1 MMSIVVIVVAMFFAM
16 NIGASGAASSMGV
29 AYGAGAI
36 KKRSIALLLCA
47 IGILTGAIFG
57 GGNVIK
63 TMGSGI
69 IPSSVLTV
77 KVILIIFIA
86 ATTALF
92 LANVMGIPLSTSE
105 VTVGAVVGVG
115 IAYKAL
121 FFSNI
126 IVIML
131 LWIVIPI
138 IAFVLALFAG
148 KLVLFLKRQRTLPSR
163 WQRVLG
169 WLLIGAGVLEA
180 FSAGMNNVAN
190 AVGPLVGAGI
200 LTLST
205 GGWLGGAFV
214 ALGAF
219 VFGKR
224 VIETNAYRI
233 TSFSLGEGFAVSG
246 TSAGLVIGAS
256 LFGIPV
262 PLTQITTSSIIGIGT
277 AKDGFQLWQKDVI
290 TKMLKV
296 WAVSP
301 LFSLVIS
308 YSMIKLFLESDL
320 YTLIAIGSVILAT
333 IGSGSLIK
341 TIRTQ
346 KRAVQDEG
354 SL

>member
-1 MMSIVVIVVAMFFAM
+1 MSILVIIVAMFFAM
-16 NIGASGAASSMGV
+16 NIGASGAAASMGV

-36 KKRSIALLLCA
+36 KRRTTALSICA
-47 IGILTGAIFG
+47 IGILAGAAFG
-57 GGNVIK
+57 GGDVIK
-63 TMGSGI
+63 TIGSGI
-69 IPSSVLTV
+69 IPSSILSV

-92 LANVMGIPLSTSE
+92 LANMMGIPLSTSE

-115 IAYKAL
+115 IAYRAL
-121 FFSNI
+121 YFSNI

-131 LWIVIPI
+131 LWLVIPVV
-138 IAFVLALFAG
+138 AFVMALLAG
-148 KLVLFLKRQRTLPSR
+148 KLVLILKRRRKVTPG

-169 WLLIGAGVLEA
+169 VLLIVAGFLEA

-190 AVGPLVGAGI
+190 AVGPLVGAG
-200 LTLST
+200 LLSLST
-205 GGWLGGAFV
+205 GALLGGAFV
-214 ALGAF
+214 ALGAL
-219 VFGKR
+219 VFGSR
-224 VIETNAYRI
+224 VIETNGYRI
-233 TSFSLGEGFAVSG
+233 TSFSLGEGFAVSS

-290 TKMLKV
+290 TRMLKV
-296 WAVSP
+296 WVVSP
-301 LFSLVIS
+301 VFSLVIS

-346 KRAVQDEG
+346 KQAVQDEG
-354 SL
+354 SM

>member
-1 MMSIVVIVVAMFFAM
+1 MTILVITVALFFAM
-16 NIGASGAASSMGV
+16 NIGASGAAASMGV

-36 KKRSIALLLCA
+36 KRRGTALALCA
-47 IGILTGAIFG
+47 LGIIVGATFG

-69 IPSSVLTV
+69 IPTSVLNL
-77 KVILIIFIA
+77 KVILIIFIS

-92 LANVMGIPLSTSE
+92 LANLMGIPLSTSE
-105 VTVGAVVGVG
+105 VTVGSVVGVG
-115 IAYKAL
+115 IAYRAL
-121 FFSNI
+121 FFSNVM
-126 IVIML
+126 VIML
-131 LWIVIPI
+131 LWIIIPV
-138 IAFVLALFAG
+138 IAFVTALLVGKGLNALKKRLNLTTKWQKSLTVVLILAGF
-148 KLVLFLKRQRTLPSR
+148 
-163 WQRVLG
+163 
-169 WLLIGAGVLEA
+169 LEA

-190 AVGPLVGAGI
+190 AVGPLVGAGV
-200 LTLST
+200 LSLSY
-205 GGWLGGAFV
+205 GALIGGAFV
-214 ALGAF
+214 AFGAL
-219 VFGKR
+219 VFGSR
-224 VIETNAYRI
+224 VLETNGYRI
-233 TSFSLGEGFAVSG
+233 TRFSLGEGCAISG

-301 LFSLVIS
+301 VFSLVIS

-333 IGSGSLIK
+333 LGSGSLIRS
-341 TIRTQ
+341 IRTQ
-346 KRAVQDEG
+346 KRTLQEKE

>member
-1 MMSIVVIVVAMFFAM
+1 MTIVVITVALFFAM
-16 NIGASGAASSMGV
+16 NIGASGAAASMGV

-36 KKRSIALLLCA
+36 KKRRTALALCA
-47 IGILTGAIFG
+47 FGIVAGAIFG

-69 IPSSVLTV
+69 IPTSVLSL
-77 KVILIIFIA
+77 KVILIIFIS

-92 LANVMGIPLSTSE
+92 LANIMGIPLSTSE
-105 VTVGAVVGVG
+105 VTVGSVVGVG
-115 IAYKAL
+115 IAYRAL
-121 FFSNI
+121 FFSNVM
-126 IVIML
+126 VIML
-131 LWIVIPI
+131 LWIIIPV
-138 IAFVLALFAG
+138 IAFVTALIVGKGLKALKKRFHLTTKWQKTLTIVLIAAG
-148 KLVLFLKRQRTLPSR
+148 F
-163 WQRVLG
+163 
-169 WLLIGAGVLEA
+169 LEA

-190 AVGPLVGAGI
+190 AVGPLVGAGV
-200 LTLST
+200 LSLSH
-205 GGWLGGAFV
+205 GAWLGGAFV
-214 ALGAF
+214 ALGAL
-219 VFGKR
+219 VFGSR
-224 VIETNAYRI
+224 VLETNGYRI
-233 TSFSLGEGFAVSG
+233 TRFSLGEGCAISG

-256 LFGIPV
+256 MFGIPV

-301 LFSLVIS
+301 VFSLVIS

-333 IGSGSLIK
+333 VGSGSLIRS
-341 TIRTQ
+341 IRTQ
-346 KRAVQDEG
+346 KRTLQEKE

>member
-1 MMSIVVIVVAMFFAM
+1 MTILVIIVALFFAM
-16 NIGASGAASSMGV
+16 NIGASGAAASMGV

-36 KKRSIALLLCA
+36 KRRGTALALCA
-47 IGILTGAIFG
+47 LGIVAGAAFG

-69 IPSSVLTV
+69 IPTSVLNL
-77 KVILIIFIA
+77 KVILIIFIS

-92 LANVMGIPLSTSE
+92 LANLMGIPLSTSE
-105 VTVGAVVGVG
+105 VTVGSVVGVG
-115 IAYKAL
+115 IAYRAL
-121 FFSNI
+121 FFSNVM
-126 IVIML
+126 VIML
-131 LWIVIPI
+131 LWIIIPV
-138 IAFVLALFAG
+138 IAFVAALLVG
-148 KLVLFLKRQRTLPSR
+148 KVLNAFKKRLNLTTK
-163 WQRVLG
+163 WQRSLTVVL
-169 WLLIGAGVLEA
+169 IVAGFLEA

-190 AVGPLVGAGI
+190 AVGPLVGAGV
-200 LTLST
+200 LSLSH
-205 GGWLGGAFV
+205 GAWLGGAFV
-214 ALGAF
+214 ALGAL
-219 VFGKR
+219 VFGSR
-224 VIETNAYRI
+224 VLETNGYRI
-233 TSFSLGEGFAVSG
+233 TRFSLGEGCAISG

-301 LFSLVIS
+301 VFSLVIS

-333 IGSGSLIK
+333 VGSGSLIRS
-341 TIRTQ
+341 IRTQ
-346 KRAVQDEG
+346 KRTLQEKE

>member
-1 MMSIVVIVVAMFFAM
+1 MTTLVITVALFFAM
-16 NIGASGAASSMGV
+16 NIGASGAAASMGV

-36 KKRSIALLLCA
+36 KRRSVALSVCA
-47 IGILTGAIFG
+47 IGIVGGATLG

-69 IPSSVLTV
+69 IPSSVLSL
-77 KVILIIFIA
+77 KVILIIFISS
-86 ATTALF
+86 TTALF
-92 LANVMGIPLSTSE
+92 LANMMGIPLSTSE

-115 IAYKAL
+115 IAYRAL
-121 FFSNI
+121 YFQNVMF
-126 IVIML
+126 IML
-131 LWIVIPI
+131 LWIVIPV
-138 IAFVLALFAG
+138 IAFATALSVG
-148 KLVLFLKRQRTLPSR
+148 KILGLLKQRTNLTSK
-163 WQRVLG
+163 WQKPLTIF
-169 WLLIGAGVLEA
+169 LIVAGFLEA

-190 AVGPLVGAGI
+190 AIGPLVGAGV
-200 LTLST
+200 LSLSH
-205 GGWLGGAFV
+205 GAFLGGAFV
-214 ALGAF
+214 ALGAL

-224 VIETNAYRI
+224 VIETNGYRI
-233 TSFSLGEGFAVSG
+233 TKFSLGEGCAISG

-290 TKMLKV
+290 TRMIKV

-301 LFSLVIS
+301 VFSLVIS

-333 IGSGSLIK
+333 LGSGSLIRS
-341 TIRTQ
+341 IRSQ
-346 KRAVQDEG
+346 KRTLQDEG

>member
-1 MMSIVVIVVAMFFAM
+1 MTILVITVALFFAM
-16 NIGASGAASSMGV
+16 NIGASGAAASMGV

-36 KKRSIALLLCA
+36 KKRRTALAVCA
-47 IGILTGAIFG
+47 LGIVAGATFG

-69 IPSSVLTV
+69 IPTSVLSL
-77 KVILIIFIA
+77 KVILIIFIS

-92 LANVMGIPLSTSE
+92 LANIMGIPLSTSE
-105 VTVGAVVGVG
+105 VTVGSVVGVG
-115 IAYKAL
+115 IAYRAL
-121 FFSNI
+121 FFSNVM
-126 IVIML
+126 VIML
-131 LWIVIPI
+131 LWIIIPV
-138 IAFVLALFAG
+138 IAFVTALIVGKGLKALKKRLNLTTKWQKTLTIVLIAAG
-148 KLVLFLKRQRTLPSR
+148 F
-163 WQRVLG
+163 
-169 WLLIGAGVLEA
+169 LEA

-190 AVGPLVGAGI
+190 AVGPLVGAGV
-200 LTLST
+200 LSLSH
-205 GGWLGGAFV
+205 GALLGGAFV
-214 ALGAF
+214 ALGAL
-219 VFGKR
+219 VFGSR
-224 VIETNAYRI
+224 VLETNGYRI
-233 TSFSLGEGFAVSG
+233 TRFSLGEGCAISG

-301 LFSLVIS
+301 VFSLVIS

-333 IGSGSLIK
+333 IGSGSLIRS
-341 TIRTQ
+341 IRTQ
-346 KRAVQDEG
+346 KRTLQEKE

>member
-1 MMSIVVIVVAMFFAM
+1 MTILVITVALFFAM
-16 NIGASGAASSMGV
+16 NIGASGAAASMGV

-36 KKRSIALLLCA
+36 KKRRTALAVCA
-47 IGILTGAIFG
+47 LGIVAGATFG

-69 IPSSVLTV
+69 IPTSVLSL
-77 KVILIIFIA
+77 KVILIIFIS

-92 LANVMGIPLSTSE
+92 LANIMGIPLSTSE
-105 VTVGAVVGVG
+105 VTVGSVVGVG
-115 IAYKAL
+115 IAYRAL
-121 FFSNI
+121 FFSNVM
-126 IVIML
+126 VIML
-131 LWIVIPI
+131 LWIIIPV
-138 IAFVLALFAG
+138 IAFVTALVVGKGLNALKKRLHLTTKWQKTLTIVLIAAG
-148 KLVLFLKRQRTLPSR
+148 F
-163 WQRVLG
+163 
-169 WLLIGAGVLEA
+169 LEA

-190 AVGPLVGAGI
+190 AVGPLVGAGV
-200 LTLST
+200 LSLSH
-205 GGWLGGAFV
+205 GAWLGGAFV
-214 ALGAF
+214 ALGAL
-219 VFGKR
+219 VFGSR
-224 VIETNAYRI
+224 VLETNGYRI
-233 TSFSLGEGFAVSG
+233 TRFSLGEGCAISG

-301 LFSLVIS
+301 VFSLVIS

-333 IGSGSLIK
+333 VGSGSLIRS
-341 TIRTQ
+341 IRTQ
-346 KRAVQDEG
+346 KRTLQEKE

>member
-1 MMSIVVIVVAMFFAM
+1 MTTFVIIVALFFAM
-16 NIGASGAASSMGV
+16 NIGASGAAASMGV

-36 KKRSIALLLCA
+36 KNRYTALGVCA
-47 IGILTGAIFG
+47 IGIVAGATFG
-57 GGNVIK
+57 GGNVIR
-63 TMGSGI
+63 TMGSEI
-69 IPSSVLTV
+69 IPSSVLSL

-92 LANVMGIPLSTSE
+92 LANMMGIPLSTSE
-105 VTVGAVVGVG
+105 VTVGSVVGVG
-115 IAYKAL
+115 IAYRAL
-121 FFSNI
+121 FFPNI
-126 IVIML
+126 LVIML
-131 LWIVIPI
+131 LWIVIPV
-138 IAFVLALFAG
+138 IAFLAALVVGKGLVVVKRHFKLTSQWKKILSIVLILAG
-148 KLVLFLKRQRTLPSR
+148 F
-163 WQRVLG
+163 
-169 WLLIGAGVLEA
+169 LEA

-200 LTLST
+200 LSLSH
-205 GGWLGGAFV
+205 GAVLGGAFV
-214 ALGAF
+214 ALGAL

-224 VIETNAYRI
+224 VLETNGYRI
-233 TSFSLGEGFAVSG
+233 TRFSLGEGCAISS

-290 TKMLKV
+290 TRMLKV

-301 LFSLVIS
+301 VFSLVIS

-320 YTLIAIGSVILAT
+320 YTLIVIGSVILAT
-333 IGSGSLIK
+333 VGSGSLIRS
-341 TIRTQ
+341 IRTQ
-346 KRAVQDEG
+346 KRTLQEKE

>member
-1 MMSIVVIVVAMFFAM
+1 MTILVITVALFFAM
-16 NIGASGAASSMGV
+16 NIGASGAAASMGV

-36 KKRSIALLLCA
+36 KKRRTALAVCA
-47 IGILTGAIFG
+47 FGIVAGAIFG

-69 IPSSVLTV
+69 IPTSVLSL
-77 KVILIIFIA
+77 KVILIIFIS

-92 LANVMGIPLSTSE
+92 LANIMGIPLSTSE
-105 VTVGAVVGVG
+105 VTVGSVVGVG
-115 IAYKAL
+115 IAYRAL
-121 FFSNI
+121 FFSNVM
-126 IVIML
+126 VIML
-131 LWIVIPI
+131 LWIIIPV
-138 IAFVLALFAG
+138 IAFVTALIVGKGLKAFKKRLHLTTKWQKTLTIVLIAAG
-148 KLVLFLKRQRTLPSR
+148 F
-163 WQRVLG
+163 
-169 WLLIGAGVLEA
+169 LEA

-190 AVGPLVGAGI
+190 AVGPLVGAGV
-200 LTLST
+200 LSLSH
-205 GGWLGGAFV
+205 GAWLGGAFV
-214 ALGAF
+214 ALGAL
-219 VFGKR
+219 VFGSR
-224 VIETNAYRI
+224 VLETNGYRI
-233 TSFSLGEGFAVSG
+233 TRFSLGEGCAISG

-301 LFSLVIS
+301 VFSLVIS

-333 IGSGSLIK
+333 VGSGSLIRS
-341 TIRTQ
+341 IRTQ
-346 KRAVQDEG
+346 KRTLQEKE

>member
-1 MMSIVVIVVAMFFAM
+1 MTILVITVALFFAM
-16 NIGASGAASSMGV
+16 NIGASGAAASMGV

-36 KKRSIALLLCA
+36 KKRRTALAVCA
-47 IGILTGAIFG
+47 LGIVAGATFG

-69 IPSSVLTV
+69 IPTSVLSL
-77 KVILIIFIA
+77 KVILIIFIS

-92 LANVMGIPLSTSE
+92 LANIMGIPLSTSE
-105 VTVGAVVGVG
+105 VTVGSVVGVG
-115 IAYKAL
+115 IAYRAL
-121 FFSNI
+121 FFSNVM
-126 IVIML
+126 VIML
-131 LWIVIPI
+131 LWIIIPV
-138 IAFVLALFAG
+138 IAFVTALVVGKGLNALKKRLHFTTKWQKTLTIVLIAAG
-148 KLVLFLKRQRTLPSR
+148 F
-163 WQRVLG
+163 
-169 WLLIGAGVLEA
+169 LEA

-190 AVGPLVGAGI
+190 AVGPLVGAGV
-200 LTLST
+200 LSLSH
-205 GGWLGGAFV
+205 GAWLGGAFV
-214 ALGAF
+214 ALGAL
-219 VFGKR
+219 VFGSR
-224 VIETNAYRI
+224 VLETNGYRI
-233 TSFSLGEGFAVSG
+233 TRFSLGEGCAISG

-301 LFSLVIS
+301 VFSLVIS

-333 IGSGSLIK
+333 VGSGSLIRS
-341 TIRTQ
+341 IRTQ
-346 KRAVQDEG
+346 KRTLQEKE